1 MNCRRIAALLVVL
14 SWLWIPARAR
24 DAKPDQR
31 SHSQLT
37 KEQRIEII
45 RGLNAELIY
54 VRTPFPMGQ
63 KGLTVKQGAIVSP
76 SEPELQQLLAD
87 NGPAARPGDRAQI
100 TDVEFKGNTI
110 HFEINGGPR
119 KKTKWYQRIQV
130 SGMGG
135 TVPLSP
141 SDPNANPH
149 GSFVDLSFDKHIPEL
164 TPEQVKQMLFPV
176 FDFNAKSAAEA
187 YLATVPPKV
196 RDAIKNH
203 QVLVGMD
210 REMVNYSKGR
220 PGKKIREKDGKVQ
233 YEEWIYGEPPK
244 DVEFV
249 RLVGDEVIRVETM
262 KVDGEKVVRTEK
274 EVDVKPRSTV
284 AQSQSQPAGS
294 TANKPRP
301 PGAPTLRRPG
311 EPVPELPKGGIDP
324 GSTSKPD
331 SQTQTPQ

>member
-1 MNCRRIAALLVVL
+1 MNCRRIAALLVLL
-14 SWLWIPARAR
+14 SLLWIPARAG
-24 DAKPDQR
+24 DAKSSGQF
-31 SHSQLT
+31 SQGQLT
-37 KEQRIEII
+37 KAERIEII

-54 VRTPFPMGQ
+54 VRIPFPMGQ
-63 KGLTVKQGAIVSP
+63 KGVAVKEGAIVFP
-76 SEPELQQLLAD
+76 SEQELQQLLAD

-100 TDVEFKGNTI
+100 TNVEFKGSTI

-130 SGMGG
+130 GGMGG

-141 SDPNANPH
+141 SDPSANPR
-149 GSFVDLSFDKHIPEL
+149 GSFVDLRFDRHIPEL
-164 TPEQVKQMLFPV
+164 TPEQVKQMLSPV

-196 RDAIKNH
+196 RDAIQHH

-220 PGKKIREKDGKVQ
+220 PQKKIREKDGTVQ

-262 KVDGEKVVRTEK
+262 RVDGEKVIRTQK
-274 EVDVKPRSTV
+274 EVDVKSRPTV
-284 AQSQSQPAGS
+284 AQSQPPTSD
-294 TANKPRP
+294 TTTTKPRR
-301 PGAPTLRRPG
+301 GAPTLRRPG

-324 GSTSKPD
+324 GDTPRTD
-331 SQTQTPQ
+331 SQTQVPQ